1 MILGAKYSTPCDMW
15 SFACMV
21 FEMVTGD
28 VLFDPR
34 AGDDYDRDED
44 HLALFIEL
52 VGKIPRKV
60 CHVPFNVCGGRAPM
74 CVCIWRDG
82 HNDVPPRGLV
92 QPRWISLLP
101 SPPSDDRDRQVR
113 T

>member
-52 VGKIPRKV
+52 IGKIPRKV
-60 CHVPFNVCGGRAPM
+60 CHVPCNGKGVPCPLQCVWWQSPNVCVYMEVWA
-74 CVCIWRDG
+74 
-82 HNDVPPRGLV
+82 
-92 QPRWISLLP
+92 Q
-101 SPPSDDRDRQVR
+101 
-113 T
+113 

>member
-15 SFACMV
+15 SFACLV

-34 AGDDYDRDED
+34 AGEDYDRDED

-52 VGKIPRKV
+52 LGRIPRRV
-60 CHVPFNVCGGRAPM
+60 RGGSLGRSLIGNRCGASTGEIP
-74 CVCIWRDG
+74 
-82 HNDVPPRGLV
+82 L
-92 QPRWISLLP
+92 
-101 SPPSDDRDRQVR
+101 QVN
-113 T
+113 

>member
-1 MILGAKYSTPCDMW
+1 VILGAKYSTPCDMW

-34 AGDDYDRDED
+34 AGEDYDRDED

-52 VGKIPRKV
+52 LGRIPRRV
-60 CHVPFNVCGGRAPM
+60 RGGRCGWTRQLLAP
-74 CVCIWRDG
+74 
-82 HNDVPPRGLV
+82 P
-92 QPRWISLLP
+92 
-101 SPPSDDRDRQVR
+101 
-113 T
+113 